1 MTICQIQ
8 VLVASRYRLC
18 VRELLSR
25 RRAQQ
30 LVRPRQIAMW
40 LAQNITPCSLPEIG
54 RAFDR
59 DHTTIAHG
67 VGKVDELMR
76 LDATFAATV
85 LALMAELS
93 PAATAEFRAVRGI
106 SA

>member
-8 VLVASRYRLC
+8 ALVARRYQLC

-25 RRAQQ
+25 RRATQ

-40 LAQNITPCSLPEIG
+40 LAQHITPCSLPEIG

-67 VGKVDELMR
+67 VGKVDDLMR
-76 LDATFAATV
+76 ADRVFAETV
-85 LALMAELS
+85 LALMDELS
-93 PAATAEFRAVRGI
+93 PAATAEFRAARRI
-106 SA
+106 AA